1 VRRRALLATPAL
13 LAAPARAQSSAT
25 GAWPNG
31 PIRIVSPFT
40 PGGASDLMGRFAG
53 QALQQA
59 LGANVVV
66 ENRPGAG
73 GNVGMEFVA
82 RSTPDGQ
89 VFAVA
94 AAAAAINQSLYRGLS
109 FDLLRDFAPVTVVAM
124 VPNVLSVHP
133 SAAPRTAREFVAW
146 AKAKP
151 GGITYGSAGVG
162 THPHLA
168 MALFCRRAGIEA
180 VHVPFRGSAPAV
192 TELIA
197 GRLDA
202 VFENL
207 PPQSQ
212 HIIRAG
218 AVRGLAISSTERHP
232 DFPDVPPLGEAM
244 GWPGFAP
251 VAWQSL
257 VAPANTPAPI
267 VERVA
272 AIVAASLRVEEN
284 AARIRAM
291 GALPSGMP
299 PAEFR
304 AFLASEVASLGE
316 AVRISG
322 AVVE

>member
-1 VRRRALLATPAL
+1 MRRRALLAAPVL
-13 LAAPARAQSSAT
+13 LAAPAFAQS
-25 GAWPNG
+25 WPSG
-31 PIRIVSPFT
+31 TIRIVSPFT
-40 PGGASDLMGRFAG
+40 PGGASDVLARFLAP
-53 QALQQA
+53 AMQQA
-59 LGANVVV
+59 LGVNVVV

-82 RSTPDGQ
+82 RSAPDGQ
-89 VFAVA
+89 TFVVA

-109 FDLLRDFAPVTVVAM
+109 FDLLRDFAGITVIAM

-133 SAAPRTAREFVAW
+133 STPVRTVAEFVAW
-146 AKAKP
+146 SKAKP

-168 MALFCRRAGIEA
+168 MSLFCRRVGIEGT
-180 VHVPFRGSAPAV
+180 HIPFRGSAPAV
-192 TELIA
+192 TELVA

-207 PPQSQ
+207 PPQSAYL
-212 HIIRAG
+212 RAG
-218 AVRGLAISSTERHP
+218 TLRGLAISSREKHP
-232 DFPDVPPLGEAM
+232 DFPDLPPFGEAM
-244 GWPGFAP
+244 GWPDFAP
-251 VAWQSL
+251 VAWQAL
-257 VAPANTPAPI
+257 LAPAGTPMPI

-272 AIVAASLRVEEN
+272 GIVAAMLRVEEN
-284 AARIRAM
+284 AARIRGM

-304 AFLASEVASLGE
+304 AFLAAEVATLAE

>member
-1 VRRRALLATPAL
+1 MRRRTLLATPGL
-13 LAAPARAQSSAT
+13 LAAPALAQS
-25 GAWPNG
+25 WPSG
-31 PIRIVSPFT
+31 TIRIVSPFT
-40 PGGASDLMGRFAG
+40 PGGASDMLARFIAP
-53 QALQQA
+53 AMQQA

-66 ENRPGAG
+66 ENRPGAA

-82 RSTPDGQ
+82 RSAPDGQ
-89 VFAVA
+89 TFVVS
-94 AAAAAINQSLYRGLS
+94 AAAAAINQSLYRNLS
-109 FDLLRDFAPVTVVAM
+109 FDLLRDFAPVTVLAM

-133 SAAPRTAREFVAW
+133 STPVRSVAEFVAW
-146 AKAKP
+146 SKAKP
-151 GGITYGSAGVG
+151 GGISYGSAGIG

-168 MALFCRRAGIEA
+168 MSLFCRRVGVEGTHI
-180 VHVPFRGSAPAV
+180 PFRGSAPAV
-192 TELIA
+192 TELVA

-207 PPQSQ
+207 PPQSAYL
-212 HIIRAG
+212 RAG
-218 AVRGLAISSTERHP
+218 TLRGLAISSRERHP
-232 DFPDVPPLGEAM
+232 DFPDLPPFGEAM
-244 GWPGFAP
+244 GWPDFSP
-251 VAWQSL
+251 VAWQAL
-257 VAPANTPAPI
+257 LAPAGTPAPI

-272 AIVAASLRVEEN
+272 GIVAAALRVEEN

-304 AFLASEVASLGE
+304 AFLASEVATLAE

>member
-1 VRRRALLATPAL
+1 MRRRAF
-13 LAAPARAQSSAT
+13 LAAPALIVAPAIAQSPAT
-25 GAWPNG
+25 GAWPTG

-53 QALQQA
+53 QAIQAA
-59 LGANVVV
+59 LGVNVVV

-73 GNVGMEFVA
+73 GNVGMESVA
-82 RSTPDGQ
+82 RSAPDGQ
-89 VFAVA
+89 TFVVT

-133 SAAPRTAREFVAW
+133 SAPVRTAPEFVAW
-146 AKAKP
+146 AKSRR

-207 PPQSQ
+207 PPQTA
-212 HIIRAG
+212 HLRAG
-218 AVRGLAISSTERHP
+218 SLRGLAVSSAERHP
-232 DFPDVPPLGEAM
+232 DFPDLPPLGEVM

-257 VAPANTPAPI
+257 MAPAGTPAP
-267 VERVA
+267 VLERVA
-272 AIVAASLRVEEN
+272 AIIAAALRVEEN
-284 AARIRAM
+284 AARIRSM

-299 PAEFR
+299 PAAFR
-304 AFLASEVASLGE
+304 AFLAAEVASLGE

>member
-1 VRRRALLATPAL
+1 MRRRALLATPTL
-13 LAAPARAQSSAT
+13 LAAPALAQSSAT
-25 GAWPNG
+25 GAWPSG
-31 PIRIVSPFT
+31 PIRIVSPFA
-40 PGGASDLMGRFAG
+40 PGGASDVLARFVAP
-53 QALQQA
+53 ALQQA

-82 RSTPDGQ
+82 RSAPDGQ
-89 VFAVA
+89 TFVVA

-109 FDLLRDFAPVTVVAM
+109 FDLLRDFTPITVIAM

-133 SAAPRTAREFVAW
+133 STPVRSVAEFVAW
-146 AKAKP
+146 SKAKP

-162 THPHLA
+162 THPHLS
-168 MALFCRRAGIEA
+168 MSLFCRRVGIEGT
-180 VHVPFRGSAPAV
+180 HVPFRGSAPAV

-207 PPQSQ
+207 PPQSA
-212 HIIRAG
+212 HLRAG
-218 AVRGLAISSTERHP
+218 TLRGLAISSRERHP
-232 DFPDVPPLGEAM
+232 DFMDLPPFGAAM
-244 GWPGFAP
+244 GWADFAP
-251 VAWQSL
+251 VAWQAL
-257 VAPANTPAPI
+257 LAPAGTPAPI
-267 VERVA
+267 IERVA
-272 AIVAASLRVEEN
+272 GIVAAALRVEEN
-284 AARIRAM
+284 AVRIRSM

-304 AFLASEVASLGE
+304 AFLAAEVATLAE

>member
-1 VRRRALLATPAL
+1 MRRRALLATPAL
-13 LAAPARAQSSAT
+13 VAAPALAQQ
-25 GAWPNG
+25 WPSG

-82 RSTPDGQ
+82 RSAPDGQ

-109 FDLLRDFAPVTVVAM
+109 FDLLRDFAPITVIAM

-133 SAAPRTAREFVAW
+133 SATVRTAPEFVAW
-146 AKAKP
+146 ARAKP

-168 MALFCRRAGIEA
+168 MALFCRRAGIEGT
-180 VHVPFRGSAPAV
+180 HVPFRGSAPAV

-207 PPQSQ
+207 PPQSA
-212 HIIRAG
+212 HLRAG
-218 AVRGLAISSTERHP
+218 ALRGLAISSRERHP
-232 DFPDVPPLGEAM
+232 DFPDLPPLGAAM
-244 GWPGFAP
+244 GWPDFAP
-251 VAWQSL
+251 VAWQAL
-257 VAPANTPAPI
+257 LAPSGTPAPV

-272 AIVAASLRVEEN
+272 GIVAAALRVEEN
-284 AARIRAM
+284 AGRIRGM

-304 AFLASEVASLGE
+304 AFLAAEVATLAE

>member
-1 VRRRALLATPAL
+1 MRRRALLAAHALLATPAL
-13 LAAPARAQSSAT
+13 GQS
-25 GAWPNG
+25 WPGG

-40 PGGASDLMGRFAG
+40 PGGASDLLARFVAP
-53 QALQQA
+53 ALQQA
-59 LGANVVV
+59 LGTNVVV

-82 RSTPDGQ
+82 RSAPDGQ
-89 VFAVA
+89 TFVVA

-109 FDLLRDFAPVTVVAM
+109 FDLLRDFSPVTVIAM

-133 SAAPRTAREFVAW
+133 SVPVRNVAEFVAW
-146 AKAKP
+146 SKAKP
-151 GGITYGSAGVG
+151 GGISYGSAGVG

-168 MALFCRRAGIEA
+168 MSLFCRRVGIEGT
-180 VHVPFRGSAPAV
+180 HIPFRGSAPAV
-192 TELIA
+192 TELVA

-207 PPQSQ
+207 PPQSAYL
-212 HIIRAG
+212 RAG
-218 AVRGLAISSTERHP
+218 TLRGLAISSREKHP
-232 DFPDVPPLGEAM
+232 DFPDLPPFGEAM
-244 GWPGFAP
+244 GWPDFSP
-251 VAWQSL
+251 VAWQAL
-257 VAPANTPAPI
+257 LAPAGTPAPI

-272 AIVAASLRVEEN
+272 GIVAAALRVEEN
-284 AARIRAM
+284 AGRIRGM

-304 AFLASEVASLGE
+304 AFLAAEVATLAE

>member
-1 VRRRALLATPAL
+1 MRRRALLAAPALLATPAL
-13 LAAPARAQSSAT
+13 GQSSAT

-40 PGGASDLMGRFAG
+40 PGGASDLLGRFAG

-82 RSTPDGQ
+82 RSAPDGQ
-89 VFAVA
+89 VFGVA

-109 FDLLRDFAPVTVVAM
+109 FDLLRDFVPVTVIGM

-133 SAAPRTAREFVAW
+133 SAPPRTAAEFVAW

-192 TELIA
+192 TEIVA

-207 PPQSQ
+207 PPQSG
-212 HIIRAG
+212 HLRGG
-218 AVRGLAISSTERHP
+218 AIRGLAISSSERHP
-232 DFPDVPPLGEAM
+232 DFPNLPPLGEAL
-244 GWPGFAP
+244 GWSGFAP

-257 VAPANTPAPI
+257 VAPAGTPAPV

-272 AIVAASLRVEEN
+272 AAVAAALRVEEN
-284 AARIRAM
+284 AARIRGM

-304 AFLASEVASLGE
+304 AFLAAEVASLGE